1 MQDIA
6 KMFNSLAAG
15 LIIIDRDHR
24 VEWMNKK
31 AREWLGPFVEIGK
44 RRRCY
49 RTIIYSEGFC
59 EICPTGRTI
68 DHGTPAHYEL
78 NLPSTT
84 STKISKNNTP
94 LAFEIIGIPIF
105 DGGCHVSRVV
115 ELILD
120 VTEKG
125 IEKIRSEELMAHI
138 EKMAAIGQLAA
149 GVAHELNN
157 PLATISI
164 ISEELTSLMDGF
176 AEGKLTEDEL
186 KDYLSD
192 ISSEIK
198 RCQTI
203 IGDLLNFSK
212 KGVSEQI
219 ETDLNNL
226 VSKAIHLIQKGEGYK
241 GVTILKD
248 FDASIPV
255 VRTGPERFKQ
265 VVFNVLKNAIEAV
278 MGKGDGRVVVSTL
291 KDGCS
296 VKVAV
301 SDNGPGIPPENLKKV
316 FEPFFTTK
324 PVGKGTGLGL
334 SVSYGIMRDLRGDIK
349 IESGA
354 GEGTTVS
361 LLLPSE

>member
-1 MQDIA
+1 MQQMAEIL
-6 KMFNSLAAG
+6 NSLAAG
-15 LIIIDRDHR
+15 FIIIDREHR

-31 AREWLGPFVEIGK
+31 AMEWLGPFVEIGE

-49 RTIIYSEGFC
+49 RTIVYSEGFC

-68 DHGTPAHYEL
+68 DHGTASHYEF
-78 NLPSTT
+78 NLPSNT
-84 STKISKNNTP
+84 SSQISRNNKP
-94 LAFEIIGIPIF
+94 VAFEIIGIPIF
-105 DGGCHVSRVV
+105 DRNRRVSRVV

-125 IEKIRSEELMAHI
+125 IEKIKSEELMAHI

-176 AEGKLTEDEL
+176 TEGRLSVKDM

-219 ETDLNNL
+219 MTDLNNL
-226 VSKAIHLIQKGEGYK
+226 VSKAINLIQKGEGYQ
-241 GVTILKD
+241 GVAILKD
-248 FDASIPV
+248 FDTSLPV
-255 VRTGPERFKQ
+255 VKTDSERFKQ
-265 VVFNVLKNAIEAV
+265 VVFNVLKNAVEAV
-278 MGKGDGRVVVSTL
+278 IGKEDGRVVVSTL

-296 VKVAV
+296 VKVVV
-301 SDNGPGIPPENLKKV
+301 SDNGSGIPAENLKKV

-334 SVSYGIMRDLRGDIK
+334 SVSYGIMKDLLGDIK
-349 IESGA
+349 IDSRG
-354 GEGTTVS
+354 GEGTIIS
-361 LLLPSE
+361 LLLPME

>member
-1 MQDIA
+1 MQQLTEILD
-6 KMFNSLAAG
+6 SLAAG

-31 AREWLGPFVEIGK
+31 AVEWLGPFVEIGK

-49 RTIIYSEGFC
+49 RTIVYSKGFC
-59 EICPTGRTI
+59 EICPTGKTI
-68 DHGTPAHYEL
+68 DHGTPTHYEF
-78 NLPSTT
+78 NLPSNI
-84 STKISKNNTP
+84 SPEISKSGSP
-94 LAFEIIGIPIF
+94 AAFEIIGIPIF
-105 DGGCHVSRVV
+105 DKHRHVSRVV

-125 IEKIRSEELMAHI
+125 IEKIRSEELMVHI

-149 GVAHELNN
+149 GVAHELNT

-164 ISEELTSLMDGF
+164 ISEELKSLMDGLS
-176 AEGKLTEDEL
+176 EGKFTRDEL
-186 KDYLSD
+186 REYLSD
-192 ISSEIK
+192 ISGEIK

-203 IGDLLNFSK
+203 IGDLLSFSK

-226 VSKAIHLIQKGEGYK
+226 VSKAINLIQRGEGYK

-248 FDASIPV
+248 FDAPV
-255 VRTGPERFKQ
+255 PNVKTDPERFKQ
-265 VVFNVLKNAIEAV
+265 VVFNVLKNAVEAV
-278 MGKGDGRVVVSTL
+278 MGKGGGRVIVSTV

-301 SDNGPGIPPENLKKV
+301 SDNGPGIPAENLKKV
-316 FEPFFTTK
+316 LEPFFTTK

-334 SVSYGIMRDLRGDIK
+334 SVSYGIMRDLMGDIK
-349 IESGA
+349 IESSA